1 MPQDSK
7 VDELIEKTYKYFK
20 QSNQETS
27 QEAEARLA
35 NELADLFGGILEYRQ
50 VTTQIRALKALSLAS
65 SKLKQKASY
74 FFGRIVTGVVKV

>member
-27 QEAEARLA
+27 QEARLA

>member
-27 QEAEARLA
+27 QEARLA

-74 FFGRIVTGVVKV
+74 FFGRILTGVITV